1 MSVGTQVREIA
12 PVVSHSL
19 VQSSAT
25 GAPTFCCYCRAR
37 VHMCA
42 HVHASCD
49 QSARTV
55 ITVMT
60 LTLWD
65 TAQRTG
71 RCLPSELPSSHLV
84 CLSTLSPASTGGV
97 CLYNGATTG
106 LGPSSLAPPSL
117 STYSS
122 SCLPGN
128 DCWVTNLVTMA
139 GDVPWQCGTL
149 LPPSTLWGGDWRNPS
164 LRTFAKSP
172 CFVSGIY
179 CHFRTLA
186 LKFKY

>member
-1 MSVGTQVREIA
+1 MSVVTQVREIA

-25 GAPTFCCYCRAR
+25 GAATFCCYCRTR
-37 VHMCA
+37 VCTCA
-42 HVHASCD
+42 HVRASCE

-65 TAQRTG
+65 NTQRTG

-84 CLSTLSPASTGGV
+84 LRSTLSQASTGGV
-97 CLYNGATTG
+97 CLYNGVTTG

-122 SCLPGN
+122 SSLPGN
-128 DCWVTNLVTMA
+128 DCCVTNLVTMA
-139 GDVPWQCGTL
+139 GDVP
-149 LPPSTLWGGDWRNPS
+149 
-164 LRTFAKSP
+164 
-172 CFVSGIY
+172 
-179 CHFRTLA
+179 
-186 LKFKY
+186 